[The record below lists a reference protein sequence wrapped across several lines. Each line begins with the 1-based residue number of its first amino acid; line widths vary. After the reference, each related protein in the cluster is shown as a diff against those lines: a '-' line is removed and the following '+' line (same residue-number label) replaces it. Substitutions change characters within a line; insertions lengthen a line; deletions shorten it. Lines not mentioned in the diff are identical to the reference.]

1 METIQVYQLSNY
13 DLVKRLVRAIETYER
28 NFQFITDEQK
38 RLLKE
43 EGEFLEAEVLRRL
56 DKNK

>member
-28 NFQFITDEQK
+28 NWQLITDEER